1 MPIAERRR
9 PPQSRP
15 NRFAGGIEKDTERC
29 DKPKW
34 GRPCGRPH
42 SHRRVGPEGRLTPG
56 VFRVTGPEGQSR
68 YVARRSRRCRFRRG
82 TDEVRRPRPNHPAV
96 PRPVFQPGSSTGSA
110 MRGIASPSEPAGKSG
125 LPTAHLRGLNGLEV
139 AASEDALAFI
149 PPPRGTSPSRRNRFQ
164 NLFFF
169 QGVTPSIRRANPR
182 SRCLENAPAP
192 RVGQAGEALVIHFQA
207 FCRWTRVD
215 NSDLGRENSGLA
227 AIPFR
232 Q

>member
-29 DKPKW
+29 DKRKW

-110 MRGIASPSEPAGKSG
+110 NAGHRLSIGTGRQVRPADC
-125 LPTAHLRGLNGLEV
+125 A
-139 AASEDALAFI
+139 
-149 PPPRGTSPSRRNRFQ
+149 PSRFQ
-164 NLFFF
+164 RP
-169 QGVTPSIRRANPR
+169 GSCSIRRRLGFHSSTARHLAVASSAVPKSLLLSGFYPVHPKSQSPLSMSGR
-182 SRCLENAPAP
+182 CASDPSRASGARPSYPLSTLLP
-192 RVGQAGEALVIHFQA
+192 
-207 FCRWTRVD
+207 VD
-215 NSDLGRENSGLA
+215 KGG
-227 AIPFR
+227 
-232 Q
+232 

>member
-29 DKPKW
+29 DKRKW

-42 SHRRVGPEGRLTPG
+42 SHRRVGPEGHLTPG
-56 VFRVTGPEGQSR
+56 VFRALAVRQHR

-96 PRPVFQPGSSTGSA
+96 PRPVFQPGSSAGSV

-125 LPTAHLRGLNGLEV
+125 LPTAR
-139 AASEDALAFI
+139 
-149 PPPRGTSPSRRNRFQ
+149 PRGINGPKVANIPKDAPGFHSSTPRHLAVASLAVPKSLLLSGCYPFHPKSQSPLSMTGECAVRPSRARIQSPSYPLSSQ
-164 NLFFF
+164 M
-169 QGVTPSIRRANPR
+169 A
-182 SRCLENAPAP
+182 
-192 RVGQAGEALVIHFQA
+192 
-207 FCRWTRVD
+207 VD
-215 NSDLGRENSGLA
+215 KGG
-227 AIPFR
+227 
-232 Q
+232 